1 MRLATSTNPGS
12 LIPGRGRRR
21 RDHFWNP
28 EIFSC
33 TPSPSLKKKL
43 SKISCRWDL
52 DPCALKGLKTV
63 RKVAFLK
70 ETSSQKKVLRSTLPL
85 APSDGMPQRVR
96 HATPLERPRFE
107 PRKEQ
112 ASTHH
117 ENGKNTSKLMPGTP
131 FRKPKIL

>member
-1 MRLATSTNPGS
+1 M
-12 LIPGRGRRR
+12 
-21 RDHFWNP
+21 
-28 EIFSC
+28 
-33 TPSPSLKKKL
+33 
-43 SKISCRWDL
+43 

-70 ETSSQKKVLRSTLPL
+70 ETYSQKKVLRSTLPL

-117 ENGKNTSKLMPGTP
+117 ENGKKYFKIEAGDPISKTKNSLESKAGGGKDTKS
-131 FRKPKIL
+131 RTREQR